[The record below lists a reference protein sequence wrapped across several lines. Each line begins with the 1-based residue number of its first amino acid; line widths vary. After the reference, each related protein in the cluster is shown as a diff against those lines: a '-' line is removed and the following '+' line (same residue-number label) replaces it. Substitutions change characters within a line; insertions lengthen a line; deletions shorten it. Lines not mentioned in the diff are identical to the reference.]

1 LDFKILAKYS
11 AEDKR
16 ELKHSEALP
25 IDLPR
30 ELVIEL
36 GYRGFSNWKQH
47 EEEALTYVGCLFKKI
62 DRITPADVEFPSTPP
77 SNIDPNHID
86 MVIGELKMELQA
98 RLEAVNLEIPSELTC
113 REFIS
118 PYLIA
123 SIRIVA
129 YYLKTKGYT
138 NKLSLVYEKYVY
150 GLKASG
156 PVDYI
161 IMLDYLDIILTEAK
175 KETAHEG
182 IIQNLLQQ
190 QASLEFLS
198 NILIDSDIV
207 GMDRKR
213 VFSETFED
221 IRLSFPTYGIVSTGS
236 EWIFTKCVRRNVPS
250 EKNKIY
256 RSNTISITYNSNQ
269 TLLDLEPTIRKI
281 LYAISN
287 IMIVQI
293 ENVKEF
299 DPSKKL
305 KIEGKSSDVT
315 INPIELL
322 RMETAEGKELRN
334 EESAIDDID
343 DLVEQNL

>member
-1 LDFKILAKYS
+1 
-11 AEDKR
+11 
-16 ELKHSEALP
+16 
-25 IDLPR
+25 
-30 ELVIEL
+30 
-36 GYRGFSNWKQH
+36 
-47 EEEALTYVGCLFKKI
+47 
-62 DRITPADVEFPSTPP
+62 
-77 SNIDPNHID
+77 

-138 NKLSLVYEKYVY
+138 NMLSLVYEKYVY

-250 EKNKIY
+250 EKTKIY